1 MLYSKFVQHHYL
13 YVAHATLQFTISE
26 KGRCLMNIP
35 VYVASAFSKELKG
48 GNKAGV
54 VLFEHTLTTTQKM
67 AIAKQL
73 GYAETAFISE
83 SEVADY
89 KFEYFTP
96 KEEVDLCGHATI
108 GSFVILMHL
117 NKLYKNRYTI
127 ETYSGVLTITI
138 KNDITFMEQ
147 NKPIFYDVVSPNE
160 LIDCFDIKA
169 IDNKYPIQIVST
181 GLKDILIPI
190 KNETQLH
197 ALQPN
202 FEKIKAI
209 SAHYNVVGMHLYTFK
224 DERIICRNFAPLY
237 DINEEAATG
246 TSNGA
251 LACFLY
257 EHHYLQK
264 EAYVFEQGY
273 SLHSPSEILVNLA
286 TNTKNE
292 IEKVYVGGK
301 G

>member
-1 MLYSKFVQHHYL
+1 MK
-13 YVAHATLQFTISE
+13 ISV
-26 KGRCLMNIP
+26 C
-35 VYVASAFSKELKG
+35 VASAFSKDHKG

-54 VLFEHTLTTTQKM
+54 VFTENNTLTTTQKM

-83 SEVADY
+83 SEIADY

-117 NKLYKNRYTI
+117 NKLCQNRYTI
-127 ETYSGVLTITI
+127 ETNSGVLTITI
-138 KNDITFMEQ
+138 KDDIIFMEQ

-160 LIDCFDIKA
+160 FIDCFDMKA
-169 IDNKYPIQIVST
+169 IDDKYPIQIVST

-190 KNETQLH
+190 KSETRLH
-197 ALQPN
+197 TLQPN
-202 FEKIKAI
+202 FEKIKEI
-209 SAHYNVVGMHLYTFK
+209 SKYYNVVGMHLYTCN
-224 DERIICRNFAPLY
+224 DNRIICRNFAPLY

-251 LACFLY
+251 LACYLY
-257 EHHYLQK
+257 EQHNLQK
-264 EAYVFEQGY
+264 EVYVFEQGY
-273 SLHSPSEILVNLA
+273 SLHSPSEILVKLA
-286 TNTKNE
+286 TNSNNKV
-292 IEKVYVGGK
+292 EKVYVGGK
-301 G
+301 GYYCETKYLNVENID